1 MLLTTAR
8 AAANGMDV
16 AAVVG
21 EPVTK
26 SQIEAL
32 AKESSQ
38 DNHEKE
44 KNGSRAKLLTHH
56 GWWNKGIAAFLVSF
70 IAKEECNSKSNQQ
83 PTQNEKWQQWW
94 QLNRKMG

>member
-1 MLLTTAR
+1 MLLTMAR
-8 AAANGMDV
+8 AAADGTDV
-16 AAVVG
+16 AAAVG

-56 GWWNKGIAAFLVSF
+56 GWWNKGIAAFLISF
-70 IAKEECNSKSNQQ
+70 IAKEEYNSKSNQ
-83 PTQNEKWQQWW
+83 PTQNEKWQRWW
-94 QLNRKMG
+94 QLK

>member
-1 MLLTTAR
+1 MLLTMAR
-8 AAANGMDV
+8 AAADGTDV
-16 AAVVG
+16 AAAVG

-56 GWWNKGIAAFLVSF
+56 GWWNKGIAAFLVSSLQKRSA
-70 IAKEECNSKSNQQ
+70 IASQTNQH
-83 PTQNEKWQQWW
+83 
-94 QLNRKMG
+94 KMRNGSGGGS